1 MSNEKEKDKKGKDRF
16 LSPSFR
22 KGVVKD
28 KKEEEDDGEF
38 KINLIAAENDDDG
51 EESKSPSPNKH
62 RKKNKKEDKENIN
75 LVPVKEDPKDKKDPH
90 NRRSSVS
97 HSIPDDCR
105 VNAIPGFLE
114 VE

>member
-62 RKKNKKEDKENIN
+62 RKKNKKI
-75 LVPVKEDPKDKKDPH
+75 KKIH
-90 NRRSSVS
+90 ITVGVLS
-97 HSIPDDCR
+97 
-105 VNAIPGFLE
+105 AIQFQMIAELMQFLE